1 MKRPTTTSEDN
12 SFADEFRKYANIDTG
27 FIITWVEEN
36 FMPDEVYEKDDLIN
50 WVRENFSP
58 EEIFDTDVLEKWAE
72 NADYV
77 RPLDDYPER
86 EL

>member
-1 MKRPTTTSEDN
+1 
-12 SFADEFRKYANIDTG
+12 
-27 FIITWVEEN
+27 
-36 FMPDEVYEKDDLIN
+36 MPDEVYEKDDLIN

-72 NADYV
+72 NADDV